1 MRERQVSPRPLSII
15 VLAAALFAGT
25 AIVPVIAGAAPAD
38 EEYCL
43 KLPNAAGEECKPEG
57 ASDPTA
63 PAPSAPIDPTEGALA
78 PTETAAHGAQVSE
91 PTHKGRP
98 EDRGPFT
105 TSQPMGRLDLAA
117 PGSDPLLDGPM
128 LALLG
133 GLVLITSTGVWAAL
147 RRRRRLSA
155 AT

>member
-1 MRERQVSPRPLSII
+1 M
-15 VLAAALFAGT
+15 T
-25 AIVPVIAGAAPAD
+25 ASAAPAD

-43 KLPNAAGEECKPEG
+43 KLPNAAGEKCKPEG

-63 PAPSAPIDPTEGALA
+63 PAPPGPIDAGTEGAAA
-78 PTETAAHGAQVSE
+78 PTETAAAGTKAPGS
-91 PTHKGRP
+91 GP
-98 EDRGPFT
+98 EDHGLIT
-105 TSQPMGRLDLAA
+105 TSEPMGRLDLAA

-128 LALLG
+128 LAVLG
-133 GLVLITSTGVWAAL
+133 GLVLITAAGVWLAL